1 MKKLLLF
8 ALIYGFSMVFSTD
21 FKCQSASET
30 SSISQNTDDGVLIAY
45 PNPVKTSIFIKS
57 KDANIKIKN
66 VSFYS
71 ILGTQVASYN
81 INNDRSEINLEK
93 LRPGKY
99 LMRYILS
106 DNTSKIKQ
114 IIKQ

>member
-8 ALIYGFSMVFSTD
+8 VLIYGFSMVFSTD
-21 FKCQSASET
+21 FKCQSVSEKT
-30 SSISQNTDDGVLIAY
+30 SISQNIDDGVLIAY
-45 PNPVKTSIFIKS
+45 PNPVKTSIFIKT
-57 KDANIKIKN
+57 KDSDVKIKN

-81 INNDRSEINLEK
+81 INSDKSEINLER

-99 LMRYILS
+99 LMRYMLS

>member
-8 ALIYGFSMVFSTD
+8 VLIYGFSMVFSTD
-21 FKCQSASET
+21 FKCQSVSEKT
-30 SSISQNTDDGVLIAY
+30 FIFQNIDDGVLIAY
-45 PNPVKTSIFIKS
+45 PNPVKTSIFIKT
-57 KDANIKIKN
+57 KDSDVKIKS

-81 INNDRSEINLEK
+81 INSDKSEINLEK

-99 LMRYILS
+99 LMRYMLS

>member
-21 FKCQSASET
+21 FKSQSVSET
-30 SSISQNTDDGVLIAY
+30 TTISQNSDDGVLIAY
-45 PNPVKTSIFIKS
+45 PNPVKTSIFIKT
-57 KDANIKIKN
+57 KDSSVKIKN

-81 INNDRSEINLEK
+81 INNDRFEINLEK
-93 LRPGKY
+93 LRSGKY

>member
-1 MKKLLLF
+1 M
-8 ALIYGFSMVFSTD
+8 IFSSD
-21 FKCQSASET
+21 YKCQSAQE
-30 SSISQNTDDGVLIAY
+30 SITTAQNSDDGVLIAY
-45 PNPVKTSIFIKS
+45 PNPVKTSIFIKA
-57 KDANIKIKN
+57 KDSN
-66 VSFYS
+66 VKVRSVAFYS

-81 INNDRSEINLEK
+81 LNANTSEVNLER

>member
-8 ALIYGFSMVFSTD
+8 VLIYGSTMIFSTD
-21 FKCQSASET
+21 FKCQSSSEPT
-30 SSISQNTDDGVLIAY
+30 QISQNTDDGVLIAY
-45 PNPVKTSIFIKS
+45 PNPVKTSIFLKTKDSNTKVKS
-57 KDANIKIKN
+57 
-66 VSFYS
+66 VYFYS

-81 INNDRSEINLEK
+81 LNTNVAELNLER

>member
-1 MKKLLLF
+1 MKKLLLIAF
-8 ALIYGFSMVFSTD
+8 VYASTMIFSTD
-21 FKCQSASET
+21 FKSQSVQES
-30 SSISQNTDDGVLIAY
+30 SSISQNTDDGILIAY
-45 PNPVKTSIFIKS
+45 PNPVKTSIFIKT
-57 KDANIKIKN
+57 KDNSTKIKT
-66 VSFYS
+66 VAFYS

-81 INNDRSEINLEK
+81 LNTSSAELNLEK

>member
-8 ALIYGFSMVFSTD
+8 VLIYGSTMIFSTD
-21 FKCQSASET
+21 FKCQSASENT
-30 SSISQNTDDGVLIAY
+30 TISQNTDDGVLIAY
-45 PNPVKTSIFIKS
+45 PNPVKTSIFIKT
-57 KDANIKIKN
+57 KDSGIKVKT
-66 VSFYS
+66 VAFYS

-81 INNDRSEINLEK
+81 LNANSAELNLEK

>member
-8 ALIYGFSMVFSTD
+8 ILIYGSTMIFSSD
-21 FKCQSASET
+21 YKCQSTQESAI
-30 SSISQNTDDGVLIAY
+30 ISQNSDDGVVIPY
-45 PNPVKTSIFIKS
+45 PNPVKTSIFIKA
-57 KDANIKIKN
+57 KDSNTKVRSVA
-66 VSFYS
+66 FYS

-81 INNDRSEINLEK
+81 LNANTSEINLDK

-99 LMRYILS
+99 LMKYILS